1 MEGLPVLVRV
11 TLAIL
16 HLGMDLHVGPRG
28 CIASLLANL
37 DIQVASH
44 ARVPEKVE
52 LELPR
57 VLPFNFQLNRNRGG
71 VVPSAAAVLDGH
83 QVAAVLLVH
92 HWLNHFLSACFAA
105 HLAMFLF
112 L

>member
-1 MEGLPVLVRV
+1 MEGLPVLVGV

-28 CIASLLANL
+28 RIAGLLANL

-71 VVPSAAAVLDGH
+71 VVPSATSVLDGH
-83 QVAAVLLVH
+83 
-92 HWLNHFLSACFAA
+92 
-105 HLAMFLF
+105 
-112 L
+112 